1 MTDFIVK
8 GIITANQVLEGLKT
22 KVESIRSDERGV
34 TAVEYALIVGL
45 IAIVIIGA
53 VTLLGTGVSNLFARA
68 RCSVVGG
75 NWTALTNTC
84 SIA

>member
-1 MTDFIVK
+1 MTGLVVK
-8 GIITANQVLEGLKT
+8 GIILTNQVLEGLKT
-22 KVESIRSDERGV
+22 KIEIIKSDESGV

-53 VTLLGTGVSNLFARA
+53 VTLLGTSVSNLFARA

-75 NWTALTNTC
+75 VWTVATNTC
-84 SIA
+84 SI

>member
-68 RCSVVGG
+68 RCSVVSGV
-75 NWTALTNTC
+75 WTAATNTC
-84 SIA
+84 SI

>member
-1 MTDFIVK
+1 MTGFIVK

-22 KVESIRSDERGV
+22 KVESIHSDERGV

-53 VTLLGTGVSNLFARA
+53 VTLLGTSVSNLFARA
-68 RCSVVGG
+68 RCAVVGG
-75 NWTALTNTC
+75 VWTAATNTC
-84 SIA
+84 SI

>member
-1 MTDFIVK
+1 MTGLVVK
-8 GIITANQVLEGLKT
+8 GIVLTNQVLDGLKT
-22 KVESIRSDERGV
+22 KIESIKTDDSGV

-68 RCSVVGG
+68 RCSVVSGV
-75 NWTALTNTC
+75 WTAATNTC
-84 SIA
+84 SI